1 MRALRNPSAPL
12 LLFAGAALACWV
24 LLLVLGSRLTF
35 ISDDW
40 AFLIFRRG
48 FGAHQVFDPHN
59 EHIAVIPVLTYKAVL
74 GAFGMTS
81 QQPFRAVSIP
91 VFLTSVVLLFV
102 WLRRRVGDWLALAG
116 VLPILFLGS
125 SGEILLWPFPQ
136 LGFCGPMAAGLG
148 AFLALERRDRKGDLT
163 ACGLL
168 ALSVLWGSLGLAF
181 VAGALVHVAWDR
193 ARWRRRAFVVA
204 VPLGVYAVWWL
215 GWGHQ
220 AESHLSLHN
229 LALSPLYVF
238 NGLASGVASLLA
250 LPQIDLS
257 ATTSLDLGAPLLVLL
272 AAVAVVR
279 VRRLGH
285 VSRWLAVVTG
295 TTLAFWFPAA
305 LIASDERHPTDPRYQ
320 YAAAIF
326 TLLIAAELARGV
338 RLGRRAM
345 VVAFA
350 IAGFA
355 TLGNLAFLRDAY
367 WAERSLG
374 QRSRGGLAG
383 LEIGRGVIHP
393 KFGLIAENSGVASLG
408 LVSAAYYYAAIDDYG
423 SPAYSPATLRSAPE
437 AARVVADTVLWRGL
451 PATILSG
458 ETTPAGHPPE
468 LIGGGSSDR
477 RGSCLTV
484 RPSGG
489 GPIELLLPAG
499 GISLRLS
506 PGEAA
511 TMLVRRYA
519 DQPKPVG
526 DIPAGGGALVMSI
539 PADRSAV
546 PWRLTLEADG
556 AKSICGIGAG

>member
-12 LLFAGAALACWV
+12 ILFAGAALACWV

-35 ISDDW
+35 LSDDW

-59 EHIAVIPVLTYKAVL
+59 EHIAVIPVLVYKAVL
-74 GAFGMTS
+74 GVFGMTS
-81 QQPFRAVSIP
+81 QQPLRAVSIP

-116 VLPILFLGS
+116 ALPILFLGT
-125 SGEILLWPFPQ
+125 SGEVLLWPFPQ

-148 AFLALERRDRKGDLT
+148 AFLALERRDRTGDQA

-168 ALSVLWGSLGLAF
+168 TLAVLWGSLGLAF

-193 ARWRRRAFVVA
+193 ARWRRAFVVA

-220 AESHLSLHN
+220 AESHFSLHN

-250 LPQIDLS
+250 LPEIDFS
-257 ATTSLDLGAPLLVLL
+257 ATTSLDPGAPLLVLL
-272 AAVAVVR
+272 AALAVVR

-295 TTLAFWFPAA
+295 TALAFWLPAA
-305 LIASDERHPTDPRYQ
+305 LIASGDRHPTDPRYQ

-338 RLGRRAM
+338 RLGRQAM
-345 VVAFA
+345 AVAFA

-355 TLGNLAFLRDAY
+355 TLGNLVFLRDAY
-367 WAERSLG
+367 WAERSVG

-383 LEIGRGVIHP
+383 LEIGRGVIQP
-393 KFGLIAENSGVASLG
+393 KFGLIAEVSGVTSLG
-408 LVSAAYYYAAIDDYG
+408 LVSARYYYAAIDDYG
-423 SPAYSPATLRSAPE
+423 SPAYSRAMLRSAPE
-437 AARVVADTVLWRGL
+437 KARVVADTVLWRGL
-451 PATILSG
+451 PAMVLSG
-458 ETTPAGHPPE
+458 ETTPTGPPPE

-484 RPSGG
+484 RPSGA
-489 GPIELLLPAG
+489 GPIELSLPPG
-499 GISLRLS
+499 GVSLTLS
-506 PGEAA
+506 PAEAA
-511 TMLVRRYA
+511 TMQVRRYA

-526 DIPAGGGALVMSI
+526 DMPTGGGALLVVI
-539 PADRSAV
+539 PTDRSAV
-546 PWRLTLEADG
+546 PWRLTVEAVDV
-556 AKSICGIGAG
+556 KSVCGIGPG